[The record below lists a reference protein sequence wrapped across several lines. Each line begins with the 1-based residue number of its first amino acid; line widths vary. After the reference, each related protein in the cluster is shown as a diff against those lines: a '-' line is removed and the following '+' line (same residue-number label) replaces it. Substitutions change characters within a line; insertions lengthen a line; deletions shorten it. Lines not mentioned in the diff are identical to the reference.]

1 MKCFSGDL
9 HHNLGLTVYI
19 LQSHLVNIYYP
30 KFRDSEI
37 QNHQITNVEF
47 YFKRLFNVLEY
58 YDDSDYSD
66 EENIIQDGDKD
77 EEKLNQLL
85 RNIQPEMPKGSI
97 EFRLYINVSLVTKKV
112 NLKND

>member
-1 MKCFSGDL
+1 M
-9 HHNLGLTVYI
+9 
-19 LQSHLVNIYYP
+19 
-30 KFRDSEI
+30 
-37 QNHQITNVEF
+37 EF
-47 YFKRLFNVLEY
+47 YFERLFNVLEY

-97 EFRLYINVSLVTKKV
+97 EFRLFINVSRVKKYT
-112 NLKND
+112 

>member
-1 MKCFSGDL
+1 MKCFLGGL

-19 LQSHLVNIYYP
+19 LQLHLVNIYYP
-30 KFRDSEI
+30 KFRDSKYKI
-37 QNHQITNVEF
+37 YLHQITNVEF

-97 EFRLYINVSLVTKKV
+97 EFRLFINVSKGKLEK
-112 NLKND
+112 

>member
-1 MKCFSGDL
+1 MFL
-9 HHNLGLTVYI
+9 RGLTP
-19 LQSHLVNIYYP
+19 QPGVNCIHTAITLGKYLISKISKLY
-30 KFRDSEI
+30 I
-37 QNHQITNVEF
+37 QNLHEITNVEF

-97 EFRLYINVSLVTKKV
+97 EFSLFTNVSRVKK
-112 NLKND
+112 

>member
-1 MKCFSGDL
+1 MKCFLGGL

-19 LQSHLVNIYYP
+19 LQLHLVNIYYP
-30 KFRDSEI
+30 KFRHSKYKIHE
-37 QNHQITNVEF
+37 ITNVEF

-97 EFRLYINVSLVTKKV
+97 EFRLYINVSLV